1 MQLEANSVKCVG
13 VFHGDTFRVGWL
25 NGCKKTGD
33 RLVNPILIGEGLK
46 YLRLGVALVQE
57 GFDNCFE

>member
-1 MQLEANSVKCVG
+1 MRFMVIPFE
-13 VFHGDTFRVGWL
+13 VGWL
-25 NGCKKTGD
+25 NRGEKTGD

>member
-1 MQLEANSVKCVG
+1 MSEDDG
-13 VFHGDTFRVGWL
+13 VDMVIPFEVGWL
-25 NGCKKTGD
+25 NRGEKTGD